1 MTRRVSDTTATLT
14 GLALLL
20 LPALALMV
28 KLASLGWMVFALYI
42 AAPVFIVGYGVQA
55 AVAISG
61 YFSAR
66 AVLRDGPVATRAL
79 VYSWATSVSVVLA
92 GLFLV
97 DGGDSGDWGS
107 TFMLWTGLAGDSAA
121 SAVSSAICNLAIFIW
136 LVGWVCLVV
145 EWIAA
150 LVRRRRA
157 AKAAQAR
164 PPRPSPDHLRP
175 TIRPCPSDLRTRR
188 HPPR

>member
-1 MTRRVSDTTATLT
+1 MTRRLSDTTATLT

-20 LPALALMV
+20 LPAVALML
-28 KLASLGWMVFALYI
+28 KLASLGWMVFALFV
-42 AAPVFIVGYGVQA
+42 AAPLFVVGYGVQA

-66 AVLRDGPVATRAL
+66 AVLRDGPVARRAL

-107 TFMLWTGLAGDSAA
+107 TFMLWTGLANDSAA
-121 SAVSSAICNLAIFIW
+121 SAVSSAICNLAIFVW
-136 LVGWVCLVV
+136 VVGWVCLVV

-150 LVRRRRA
+150 LAHRRRA
-157 AKAAQAR
+157 AKTAQTAQTAETE
-164 PPRPSPDHLRP
+164 SPAP
-175 TIRPCPSDLRTRR
+175 VA
-188 HPPR
+188 